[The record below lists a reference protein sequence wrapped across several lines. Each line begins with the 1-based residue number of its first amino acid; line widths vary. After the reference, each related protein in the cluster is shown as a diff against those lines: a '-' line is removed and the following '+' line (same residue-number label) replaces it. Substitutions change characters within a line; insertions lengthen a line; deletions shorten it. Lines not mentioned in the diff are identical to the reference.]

1 MPDDSYTLVVILRST
16 NLRHFQ
22 LMLRT
27 VQQQHRLPTVVH
39 YVGLPTTSSALAQHA
54 MRTPLPLDVQQ
65 QFLWCPHSGDD
76 AHVNWRLFE
85 MLMNTLETPV
95 AIITESDVLLHREFG
110 DSLTQ
115 VVHTSVLATSF
126 PSVLSPSI
134 SESLDERAISQGEP
148 FRSWGRILRDSVF
161 GQSRAALRIAPL
173 GHIGRVFDRLYVRP
187 VLSSSAV
194 AIARSAI
201 EKLLLLKSEHSW
213 MDERALFTRA
223 GITYRRLTHSARHAR
238 LTEVR
243 SQIFALVPPV
253 TAWSSAPL
261 DVLTV
266 RPVLQRHRLN

>member
-1 MPDDSYTLVVILRST
+1 MTDDSYTLVVILRST
-16 NLRHFQ
+16 NIRHFQ

-27 VQQQHRLPTVVH
+27 VQLQRRLPTVVH
-39 YVGLPTTSSALAQHA
+39 YVGLPTTGSALAQHA
-54 MRTPLPLDVQQ
+54 MRKPLPLDVQQ

-76 AHVNWRLFE
+76 VHLNWKLLE
-85 MLMNTLETPV
+85 MLSNMLETPV

-110 DSLTQ
+110 DSLTR
-115 VVHTSVLATSF
+115 VVHPTVLATSF
-126 PSVLSPSI
+126 PTALSSSI

-148 FRSWGRILRDSVF
+148 FRSWVRVLRDSVF

-173 GHIGRVFDRLYVRP
+173 GRIGRVFDRLSVRP

-201 EKLLLLKSEHSW
+201 EQLLVLKSEHAW
-213 MDERALFTRA
+213 MDERALFSHA
-223 GITYRRLTHSARHAR
+223 GLTYRRLTHSARHAR

-243 SQIFALVPPV
+243 SRIFALVPTV

-266 RPVLQRHRLN
+266 RPVLRRHRLN